1 MKLTKYLPVALAMG
15 VALAS
20 CQDDTENFD
29 NKIFAPSLDT
39 VTTIYVKQMVTTDA
53 VGYVKSDMAKES
65 DTEISVVF
73 NADPSKVTDYN
84 LLNSMEAEMLPE
96 KFYTIPEPVA
106 VIPVGGNTT
115 GNVAVN
121 FHNLTELDL
130 DKVYV
135 LPVTMSSPAME
146 ATSNAT
152 YYFVLREAALI
163 STTPDM
169 TKNYAVYVQGNQA
182 TELGSLSQ
190 ITVEALLYP
199 YDFPNMLATVMGIEG
214 GFLVRIGDAGIPA
227 NRLQLATPNGNLT
240 DAAWEFDT
248 NTWTFMTLTY
258 DCATGECNVYFNGVK
273 KGATQT
279 GSYPGPINW
288 NTAAGDITDGPR
300 GFYVGYA
307 YDANRYF
314 NGQMS
319 ELRVWNRCLTQEE
332 INAPLHF
339 YTVPA
344 DSEGL
349 VAYWKLDEGGGKR
362 FKDYANGYDLICP
375 NDPTWVQVSIPEK

>member
-1 MKLTKYLPVALAMG
+1 MKLFKYLPAALALG
-15 VALAS
+15 VAMAA
-20 CQDDTENFD
+20 CQDDTEDFD

-39 VTTIYVKQMVTTDA
+39 VSTIYVKQMVTSDA
-53 VGYVKSDMAKES
+53 VGYVKADMAKES
-65 DTEISVVF
+65 ATEVSVTF
-73 NADPSKVTDYN
+73 SADPSKVNDYN
-84 LLNSMEAEMLPE
+84 LLYQAEAELLPE
-96 KFYTIPEPVA
+96 TFYTIAEPTA

-121 FHNLTELDL
+121 FHNLTQLDL
-130 DKVYV
+130 SKVYV
-135 LPVTMSSPAME
+135 LPVTMSSPAIE
-146 ATSNAT
+146 ATSNGT

-169 TKNYAVYVQGNQA
+169 TKNYAIFVQGDQA
-182 TELGSLSQ
+182 PQLEGLTQ

-199 YDFPNMLATVMGIEG
+199 YDFPNMLATIMGIEG
-214 GFLVRIGDAGIPA
+214 QFLVRVGDAGIPS
-227 NRLQLATPNGNLT
+227 NRLQLATSNGNMT

-258 DCATGECNVYFNGVK
+258 DCASGECNVYFNGVK

-279 GSYPGPINW
+279 GSYGGPIDW

-307 YDANRYF
+307 YDSNRYF

-319 ELRVWNRCLTQEE
+319 ELRIWNRCLTQEE
-332 INAPLHF
+332 INEPLHF
-339 YTVPA
+339 YTVQA
-344 DSEGL
+344 DAPGL
-349 VAYWKLDEGGGKR
+349 VAYWKLDEGAGKR
-362 FKDYANGYDLICP
+362 FHDYANGYDLVCP
-375 NDPTWVQVSIPEK
+375 NDPTWIQVSIPEK

>member
-1 MKLTKYLPVALAMG
+1 MKLFKYLPAALALG
-15 VALAS
+15 VAMAA
-20 CQDDTENFD
+20 CQDDTEDFD
-29 NKIFAPSLDT
+29 NKIFAPELDT
-39 VTTIYVKQMVTTDA
+39 VSTIYVKQMVTSDA
-53 VGYVKSDMAKES
+53 VGYVRADMAKECS
-65 DTEISVVF
+65 SEVSVVF
-73 NADPSKVTDYN
+73 NADPSKVNDYN
-84 LLNSMEAEMLPE
+84 LLYEADAVLLPATY
-96 KFYTIPEPVA
+96 YTIENPVA

-115 GNVAVN
+115 GNVTVN

-130 DKVYV
+130 SKVYV
-135 LPVTMSSPAME
+135 LPVTMSSDAME

-169 TKNYAVYVQGNQA
+169 TKNYAVFVQGNQA
-182 TELGSLSQ
+182 PELEGLKQ

-199 YDFPNMLATVMGIEG
+199 YDFPNMLATIMGIEG
-214 GFLVRIGDAGIPA
+214 QFLVRVGDAGIPS
-227 NRLQLATPNGNLT
+227 NRLQLATSNGNMT

-258 DCATGECNVYFNGVK
+258 DCNSGECNVYFNGVK
-273 KGATQT
+273 KGATQQ
-279 GSYPGPINW
+279 GSYAGPINW
-288 NTAAGDITDGPR
+288 NTASGDITDGPR

-307 YDANRYF
+307 YDGNRYF

-319 ELRVWNRCLTQEE
+319 ELRIWNRCLTQEE

-349 VAYWKLDEGGGKR
+349 VAYWKLDEGAGKR
-362 FKDYANGYDLICP
+362 FADYANGYDLVCP
-375 NDPTWVQVSIPEK
+375 NDPTWIQVAIPEK

>member
-39 VTTIYVKQMVTTDA
+39 VATIYVKQMVTTDA
-53 VGYVKSDMAKES
+53 VGYVKADMAKES
-65 DTEISVVF
+65 EVEIPVTF
-73 NADPSKVTDYN
+73 YANPAKVTDYN
-84 LLNSMEAEMLPE
+84 LLNSMNAEMLPE
-96 KFYTIPEPVA
+96 KFFTIDEPVA

-130 DKVYV
+130 SKVYV
-135 LPVTMSSPAME
+135 LPVSMSTPSME
-146 ATSNAT
+146 TTSNAT

-169 TKNYAVYVQGNQA
+169 TQNYAVFVQGNQA
-182 TELGSLSQ
+182 PELENLTQ

-227 NRLQLATPNGNLT
+227 NRLQIANPGGNMT
-240 DAAWEFDT
+240 DPAWEFDT
-248 NTWTFMTLTY
+248 NTWTFMTMTY
-258 DCATGECNVYFNGVK
+258 DCATKECNVYFNGVK

-279 GSYPGPINW
+279 CSYAGPINW
-288 NTAAGDITDGPR
+288 NTASGDIKDGPR

-307 YDANRYF
+307 YDGNRYF

-319 ELRVWNRCLTQEE
+319 ELRIWNRCLTPEE

-339 YTVPA
+339 YTVANDAP
-344 DSEGL
+344 GL

-362 FKDYANGYDLICP
+362 FADYANGYDLICP